1 MWFIFQN
8 IWSTDIFHK
17 HTLCVKQSLSVTHY
31 RHAEFVHAKGWSDG
45 KGFCYHLGRP
55 RTLMLGLSGVY
66 KEKGVVDC
74 RWFPILCPPSYWR
87 TETIVL
93 LNPGWP
99 YDPLWLTER
108 GWNDWIS
115 EAGTQEFCGFHSPC
129 LACSLLEV
137 RIQVRSVMTSHVLG
151 TSTPPGSPSSR
162 VVTRRPWGARHVSVT
177 SWNFQLSR
185 TLCLWAADASQ
196 CCPEQKD
203 YSTYPCLNSWPT
215 QLWSNKNSYFWA
227 PVFWDSL
234 LHSNR

>member
-1 MWFIFQN
+1 MHLKCDSFSKIFEAQTYFIN
-8 IWSTDIFHK
+8 I
-17 HTLCVKQSLSVTHY
+17 HY
-31 RHAEFVHAKGWSDG
+31 VSSRVYLWRMIDVEFVHAKGWSDG

-151 TSTPPGSPSSR
+151 TR
-162 VVTRRPWGARHVSVT
+162 CAR
-177 SWNFQLSR
+177 
-185 TLCLWAADASQ
+185 D
-196 CCPEQKD
+196 
-203 YSTYPCLNSWPT
+203 
-215 QLWSNKNSYFWA
+215 
-227 PVFWDSL
+227 
-234 LHSNR
+234 